1 MSYLPSI
8 VLAAA
13 GFLLLAVLVIRL
25 FRVLRR
31 FRSTMSMVVTDT
43 NDRAGLVR
51 ARAAGVRYGLAQ
63 RRHRTPENQ

>member
-13 GFLLLAVLVIRL
+13 GLLILAALLFRL
-25 FRVLRR
+25 FRLLRR
-31 FRSTMSMVVTDT
+31 FRSTMSMVLTDY

-51 ARAAGVRYGLAQ
+51 ARAAGVRYALAQ
-63 RRHRTPENQ
+63 RRHTPENQ